1 MLTGIALVVL
11 LALLGNLVFEKLGL
25 PGILGMIAA
34 GVLLGP
40 HGFDQIQPEVLGL
53 LGETRTA
60 ALIVILIRAGLGI
73 NRDTLHRIGRPAIR
87 MGFIPSLLEG
97 TAVTAASYFLLGLSF
112 VESGMLGFI
121 LAAVSPAVVIPAMLD
136 LKDEGLGKK
145 HEVPTLVLSG
155 TSMDVVVAIT
165 VFGVFAGLAAGGSA
179 DWTYLLLG
187 VPSGILLGGAI
198 GVGIGLAFMWIF
210 GRFEVPDTMK
220 VILFMIVAVVFY
232 DFAARPAVR
241 QILPI
246 AALLGIMASGF
257 VILEKNSDLAHRL
270 ASKFAQVWVLAEIL
284 LFVYIGTEVRI
295 DALDPGLIGLG
306 LGILAIGLAARSLGV
321 RISLRSSD
329 LSPEERRFC
338 AIAYL
343 PKATVQAAMGAVP
356 LAMVLDGRATSMTL
370 ESGETIL
377 SIAVLAIVVAA
388 PVGAVAIQYFAPRL
402 LTRD

>member
-40 HGFDQIQPEVLGL
+40 HGFDQIEPEVLGL
-53 LGETRTA
+53 LRETRTA

-97 TAVTAASYFLLGLSF
+97 TAVTAAAYFLLGLSF

-198 GVGIGLAFMWIF
+198 GVGIGLAFIWLF

-241 QILPI
+241 QVLPI

-295 DALDPGLIGLG
+295 DALD

-329 LSPEERRFC
+329 LSPQERRFC

-388 PVGAVAIQYFAPRL
+388 PVGAVAIQHFAPRL

>member
-40 HGFDQIQPEVLGL
+40 HGFDQIEPEVLGL
-53 LGETRTA
+53 LRETRTA

-97 TAVTAASYFLLGLSF
+97 TAVTAAAFFLLGFSF
-112 VESGMLGFI
+112 VEAGMLGFI

-198 GVGIGLAFMWIF
+198 GVGIGLAFIWLF

-241 QILPI
+241 QVLPI

-295 DALDPGLIGLG
+295 DALDPG
-306 LGILAIGLAARSLGV
+306 ILAIGLAARSLGV

-329 LSPEERRFC
+329 LSPQERRFC

-388 PVGAVAIQYFAPRL
+388 PVGAVAIQHFAPRL

>member
-1 MLTGIALVVL
+1 
-11 LALLGNLVFEKLGL
+11 
-25 PGILGMIAA
+25 
-34 GVLLGP
+34 
-40 HGFDQIQPEVLGL
+40 
-53 LGETRTA
+53 
-60 ALIVILIRAGLGI
+60 
-73 NRDTLHRIGRPAIR
+73 

-284 LFVYIGTEVRI
+284 LFVYIGAHRSRPR
-295 DALDPGLIGLG
+295 DPGDRPCGPKPRSTDFTAQLG
-306 LGILAIGLAARSLGV
+306 PLTGRTQV
-321 RISLRSSD
+321 LRDRLPAQGHGPGGHGGGAPRDGPGRKGDFDDSG
-329 LSPEERRFC
+329 ERRDDPFHSR
-338 AIAYL
+338 AGHRGG
-343 PKATVQAAMGAVP
+343 GAGGRRCDP
-356 LAMVLDGRATSMTL
+356 VLR
-370 ESGETIL
+370 
-377 SIAVLAIVVAA
+377 AA
-388 PVGAVAIQYFAPRL
+388 PADAGLTYRSARVRAAKTSRRRCPR
-402 LTRD
+402 